1 MFSFVS
7 FASSKIAKLGRAIGN
22 SVIGIMSGDADR
34 GTDAEVYGTHGIVS
48 RPSKATK
55 GIRIRIGSLSIV
67 IASYT
72 YGVEPPS
79 AEGATK
85 LYSTDIEGV
94 EKASVNLGATGLVEI
109 KNAAEELS
117 SITSD
122 LIDELIDLKTFG
134 SPTQHVVDP
143 ATVTALQGIKTRYA
157 ALLGE

>member
-7 FASSKIAKLGRAIGN
+7 FASSKIEKLGRAIGN

-72 YGVEPPS
+72 YGVEPP
-79 AEGATK
+79 ADEGSTK
-85 LYSTDIEGV
+85 VYSTDLEGV

-109 KNAAEELS
+109 KNEVEALGELFHDTLMAVKA
-117 SITSD
+117 I
-122 LIDELIDLKTFG
+122 KTFG
-134 SPTQHVVDP
+134 SSTSHTLTQISKD
-143 ATVTALQGIKTRYA
+143 AIDAIDARA
-157 ALLGE
+157 ENLLGE